1 MAVTGIQGAIE
12 HLENQK
18 FDVFAET
25 ESNCDIWHFTSE
37 GAYGV
42 KPVLG
47 SAFNAHYL
55 AAIARARFTLGRNL
69 TISLR
74 LGNSSGTHIS
84 TVKSRF

>member
-12 HLENQK
+12 HLENHK
-18 FDVFAET
+18 FDFFVDT